1 MSKSKIIPIIR
12 REYMTRVT
20 TKAFWISTAL
30 FPILTLLLTVL
41 PSLLA
46 ARSKSAPD
54 PVAIADFTG
63 RFYPLLQD
71 LLAAPAAK
79 ASGQSAPI
87 TRIETTG
94 KTPEQ
99 LRREL
104 NDAAEAGTYQGYL
117 VVDQKSLAEGELT
130 YYAKNPSSAL
140 AGDTLQRSL
149 RQAVTK
155 YRLMSA
161 GMTGPAVD
169 HAVERVS
176 IDVKKA
182 TNDPKKQQSGVS
194 AFFMSFGLV
203 MFIYFALII
212 YGIYVLQGVLE
223 EKTSRVVEVI
233 VSSVKPFELMMG
245 KILGIGAVGLTQIA
259 IWMTSALVFTAPQLI
274 GLLSGGKVGSHMLP
288 APNFAAIAFFPIYFI
303 LGFFLY
309 ASIYA
314 GIGSMFNSME
324 DAQQMASTANFLLI
338 TPMLFLTVVIK
349 NPDGALS
356 TVLSLIPFF
365 SPVLM
370 YLRIATQMPP
380 VWQIALS
387 IGIMLASI
395 VVMIWLVSKIYR
407 VGILMYGKKP
417 TIPEIMRWLK
427 YT

>member
-1 MSKSKIIPIIR
+1 MNKIGPIIR
-12 REYMTRVT
+12 REYMTRIT
-20 TKAFWISTAL
+20 SKAFWISTAL
-30 FPILTLLLTVL
+30 FPILTLGLTVI
-41 PSLLA
+41 PSLMA
-46 ARSKSAPD
+46 ARSKTAPE
-54 PVAIADFTG
+54 PVAIADYTG
-63 RFYPLLQD
+63 TYFQLLQD
-71 LLAAPAAK
+71 IVK
-79 ASGQSAPI
+79 KGDSDSSRENAPI
-87 TRIETTG
+87 EKFETRG
-94 KTPEQ
+94 VPADQ
-99 LRREL
+99 LRRTL
-104 NDAAEAGTYQGYL
+104 NDAIEKGKYQGYL
-117 VVDQKSLAEGELT
+117 IVDDAGLEKGELT
-130 YYAKNPSSAL
+130 YYAKTPSSAL
-140 AGDTLQRSL
+140 AGDTLQRSM

-155 YRLMSA
+155 YRLLKA
-161 GMTGPAVD
+161 GVTGEAVD
-169 HAVERVS
+169 KAVERVS

-182 TNDPKKQQSGVS
+182 TNDPKKEQSGIS

-203 MFIYFALII
+203 MFIYFSLII

-245 KILGIGAVGLTQIA
+245 KILGIGAVGLTQIS
-259 IWMTSALVFTAPQLI
+259 IWMISAVVLTAPQLAAA
-274 GLLSGGKVGSHMLP
+274 LSISKDMMP
-288 APNFAAIAFFPIYFI
+288 TPNIAAIAFFPVYFI
-303 LGFFLY
+303 LGFFLF

-324 DAQQMASTANFLLI
+324 DAQQMASTANMLLI
-338 TPMLFLTVVIK
+338 VPMLFLTAVIK
-349 NPDGALS
+349 NPDGTLS